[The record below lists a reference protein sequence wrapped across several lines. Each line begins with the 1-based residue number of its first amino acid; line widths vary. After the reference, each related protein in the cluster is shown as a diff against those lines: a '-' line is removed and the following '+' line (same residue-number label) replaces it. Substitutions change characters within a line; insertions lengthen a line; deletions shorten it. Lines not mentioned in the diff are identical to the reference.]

1 MSSMQLKTKL
11 FTGFLLVSIKK
22 GFTAVT
28 IILFGRIIEIA
39 SVPPGKR
46 TDHLMPIE
54 TAGLCPDFIKRN
66 YNSKN

>member
-1 MSSMQLKTKL
+1 MQLKTKL

-39 SVPPGKR
+39 SVPQ
-46 TDHLMPIE
+46 DHLIPLSSN
-54 TAGLCPDFIKRN
+54 GLCPDSTAVTTFRTTDLEGR
-66 YNSKN
+66 

>member
-39 SVPPGKR
+39 SVPQ
-46 TDHLMPIE
+46 DHLMPIE
-54 TAGLCPDFIKRN
+54 SAGLCPDFTKRN
-66 YNSKN
+66 CFSKTG